1 MVKQRGYWVPV
12 CWGWL
17 PDKTD
22 ISYKV
27 FFLLI
32 MEALEKEGLKI
43 DINSVTSDFE
53 LNIMKAI
60 DGMLQ
65 VDIEG
70 CFFHLKKV
78 FQDKVSKKGMG
89 TRYEKDKKF
98 RNFVNDC
105 ASIAHL
111 PIEDI
116 ETALEVIE
124 EEYVFEDRKA
134 EEFKAYFLKYIKD
147 YWVNGCYPPSTWNC
161 YERSQDTTNNNQV
174 CASAMCFMCGKCL
187 IKN

>member
-1 MVKQRGYWVPV
+1 MK
-12 CWGWL
+12 
-17 PDKTD
+17 
-22 ISYKV
+22 
-27 FFLLI
+27 
-32 MEALEKEGLKI
+32 KI
-43 DINSVTSDFE
+43 
-53 LNIMKAI
+53 
-60 DGMLQ
+60 
-65 VDIEG
+65 
-70 CFFHLKKV
+70 KKI
-78 FQDKVSKKGMG
+78 
-89 TRYEKDKKF
+89 

-134 EEFKAYFLKYIKD
+134 EDFKAYFLKYIKD

-161 YERSQDTTNNNQV
+161 YERSPDTTNNNQV